1 MATASEENQTRFT
14 FGDVKS
20 FPSVTDGKINVSAFL
35 EATCDL
41 ITLVGKYKIIAS
53 HSILE
58 LITILCNELNWVPTY
73 LI

>member
-53 HSILE
+53 H
-58 LITILCNELNWVPTY
+58 
-73 LI
+73 

>member
-41 ITLVGKYKIIAS
+41 ITLVGKYKIIARRP
-53 HSILE
+53 ILD
-58 LITILCNELNWVPTY
+58 LITILYKELNWVG
-73 LI
+73 I